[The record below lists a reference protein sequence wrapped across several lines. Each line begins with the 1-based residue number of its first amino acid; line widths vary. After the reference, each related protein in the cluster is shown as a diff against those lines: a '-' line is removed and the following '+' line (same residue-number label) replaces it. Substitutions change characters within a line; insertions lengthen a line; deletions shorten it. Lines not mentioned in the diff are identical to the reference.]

1 MPVRLYS
8 MSCRYDNRPA
18 RESSLVCVVAIELI
32 KPVIITNAF
41 IFFSLLHFF
50 IAFQTKKFSL
60 ENMHLLQ
67 KYPTPHIG
75 LGVVPGERSFFHEN
89 ERNDQERSHRSEKRK
104 FDFLIHVLQQNYRS
118 YEFTKS
124 YQ

>member
-1 MPVRLYS
+1 

-41 IFFSLLHFF
+41 MFFHCFHFF

-89 ERNDQERSHRSEKRK
+89 ERNDQERSHRSEKK
-104 FDFLIHVLQQNYRS
+104 ENLTFLYMCYNKTTGATSSQSRTNNVA
-118 YEFTKS
+118 
-124 YQ
+124 